1 MSKSEPDFWSCWALA
16 PSLQDITEPLPFHRI
31 SLDALEEND
40 AIDHD
45 LQSYILHRIHRSAEI
60 QNNISLNGKMDNT
73 SFGKLSSHLKALSQG
88 SLLYLKLTFDLIE
101 RGYLVLKSSNYKVVP
116 VSLAEVYLLQCNMR
130 FLTQSSFD
138 RALPLLNVALASLHP
153 LSDEQIFQAINS
165 SSVKGTLEW
174 DDFQQRME
182 NLSVFLVKRRDGTR
196 MFVHPSFREWLIWR
210 EEGEKTK
217 FLCDPRSETPEPRL
231 TKPYKKTAFWKV
243 TFVYL

>member
-1 MSKSEPDFWSCWALA
+1 
-16 PSLQDITEPLPFHRI
+16 
-31 SLDALEEND
+31 
-40 AIDHD
+40 
-45 LQSYILHRIHRSAEI
+45 
-60 QNNISLNGKMDNT
+60 MDNT
-73 SFGKLSSHLKALSQG
+73 SFIKLSSHLKALSQG

-130 FLTQSSFD
+130 FPTQSSFE

-153 LSDEQIFQAINS
+153 LTDEQIYQAINS
-165 SSVKGTLEW
+165 GSLKGTLEW
-174 DDFQQRME
+174 EDFQQRME

-217 FLCDPRSETPEPRL
+217 FLCDPRLAQS
-231 TKPYKKTAFWKV
+231 KTLHYISGFIWLK
-243 TFVYL
+243 